1 MKSLYLTKRSGTRHP
16 PHHIMTSPS
25 QATTMTI
32 LSRKQATVT
41 PKEIKY
47 SGPRESEKRPPD
59 QRRSRAFEQSKC
71 PLVSPSKSN
80 ENSGPRLEE
89 RWAGW
94 AEGKRKNFS
103 VGHFLQLW
111 ERIMR
116 EGANEKEGKWGK
128 DLETSKKWLDA
139 EISWSFLFFH
149 NCCCIV
155 LTGNTVMVK
164 VFFAQMRL
172 KKGKK

>member
-1 MKSLYLTKRSGTRHP
+1 MPSMKSLYLTKRSGTRHP

-59 QRRSRAFEQSKC
+59 QRRSRAFEQSKY

-80 ENSGPRLEE
+80 ENSGPRLQE

-94 AEGKRKNFS
+94 AEGKRKDFS
-103 VGHFLQLW
+103 VGHFLQMW
-111 ERIMR
+111 ERILR
-116 EGANEKEGKWGK
+116 EGANEKEGNGEK
-128 DLETSKKWLDA
+128 T
-139 EISWSFLFFH
+139 
-149 NCCCIV
+149 
-155 LTGNTVMVK
+155 
-164 VFFAQMRL
+164 
-172 KKGKK
+172 